1 LGLSRSP
8 TNNKEKIMR
17 KDRVLKG
24 LLAVSTVAAMFSAY
38 GVQAQTVAYVIPSAN
53 DLAQMQ
59 NDNGRQNLTGKTT
72 IDGTVGNTN
81 SQGTEM
87 HPNAAMRGASGTQG
101 TSQSGMSSMSA
112 QNSSGMNGTTTRDGT
127 VGNTNSQGTE
137 NRTNGSAN
145 GSTSG
150 MSGSSGMDG
159 TQGSSQGSTPD
170 MSAQSGSSSGST
182 GTSAGTGQTSGS
194 AASQGATSAGAASGS
209 ASGSLSKSDQK
220 ILMGMAQANI
230 DEVEAGK
237 MAQSK
242 SQNDQVK
249 SFAQQMIDDHSKA
262 LTDVQQVAQQK
273 GVTLPTEPDAKHK
286 AMAAKLEKMNGA
298 AFDKAYMANAG
309 AADHKKV
316 LSTLKADQKRA
327 KDADV
332 KALAEK
338 MTPVVEQHLK
348 AAQQIGTPKS
358 RTTSGR

>member
-38 GVQAQTVAYVIPSAN
+38 GVQAQA
-53 DLAQMQ
+53 
-59 NDNGRQNLTGKTT
+59 
-72 IDGTVGNTN
+72 VG
-81 SQGTEM
+81 
-87 HPNAAMRGASGTQG
+87 H
-101 TSQSGMSSMSA
+101 
-112 QNSSGMNGTTTRDGT
+112 
-127 VGNTNSQGTE
+127 
-137 NRTNGSAN
+137 RTA
-145 GSTSG
+145 
-150 MSGSSGMDG
+150 
-159 TQGSSQGSTPD
+159 D
-170 MSAQSGSSSGST
+170 MSAQSGSSSTAGNTNSQGSSGTSGST
-182 GTSAGTGQTSGS
+182 GTSGAGTGQTSGS
-194 AASQGATSAGAASGS
+194 AASQGATSAGAAAASGS
-209 ASGSLSKSDQK
+209 AGGSLSKSDQK

-262 LTDVQQVAQQK
+262 LTDAQQVAQQK

-309 AADHKKV
+309 IADHKKV
-316 LSTLKADQKRA
+316 LSTLQADQKRA

-332 KALAEK
+332 KALAAK
-338 MTPVVEQHLK
+338 MTPVVAQHLK

-358 RTTSGR
+358 GTTSGQ